1 MTCFLQRRADV
12 SAKKEPGSGLGDT
25 PQLSRGLQGLSKGLA
40 ITCCLDKGVAKVS
53 GGPSENHVTQ
63 LSLAG
68 CTLSSL

>member
-1 MTCFLQRRADV
+1 MSVPKRNLEVAWVT
-12 SAKKEPGSGLGDT
+12 P

-40 ITCCLDKGVAKVS
+40 ITCCLDKGVAQVS
-53 GGPSENHVTQ
+53 EGPSENHVTQ